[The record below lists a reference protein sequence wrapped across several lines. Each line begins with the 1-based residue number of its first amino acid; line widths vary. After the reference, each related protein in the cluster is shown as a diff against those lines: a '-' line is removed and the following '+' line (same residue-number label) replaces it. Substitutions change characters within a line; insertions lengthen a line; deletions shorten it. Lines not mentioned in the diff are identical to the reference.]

1 MNEKFLVTGAL
12 GFIGAWTV
20 LTLVRDGV
28 EVVGFDLAAEPRRL
42 KLLMKGEELNQV
54 TLVGGDITDLEA
66 MERTLDENAIT
77 HVVNLAALQVPFCRA
92 DPPLGARVNVVG
104 TVNVLEAVRRRAET
118 IRGLVYTSSMGMFDA
133 TDADPITGRL
143 RVDAT
148 AHPTNHY
155 GVFKHANEGNA
166 RVYWLEHGLSSIGIR
181 PMTVFGPGRD
191 QGLTSDP
198 TKAILAALLG
208 RPYRIGFGGRTLFQY
223 AEDVARTLVQA
234 ARSGLSGAHV
244 FNLAG
249 SLASI
254 VEYVEIID
262 QVIPGAAKLIGVAE
276 ESLPFPDEIETT
288 GLDQLGPVLVT
299 PLEVGVRATAETFR
313 EYLAA
318 GRMTP
323 SEHGLV

>member
-1 MNEKFLVTGAL
+1 MSEKFLVTGAL

-20 LTLVRDGV
+20 RTLVRDRF

-42 KLLMKGEELNQV
+42 KLLMKAEELNQV
-54 TLVGGDITDLEA
+54 TLLGGDITDLASLELA
-66 MERTLDENAIT
+66 LDEHGIT
-77 HVVNLAALQVPFCRA
+77 HVVHLAALQVPFCRA

-118 IRGLVYTSSMGMFDA
+118 IRGLVYTSSIGMFDT
-133 TDADPITGRL
+133 TDADPNTGRL

-208 RPYRIGFGGRTLFQY
+208 RPYRIGFGGRTLFEY
-223 AEDVARTLVQA
+223 VEDVARTLVQA
-234 ARSGLSGAHV
+234 ARSDLKGAHV

-249 SLASI
+249 TLASI

-262 QVIPGAAKLIGVAE
+262 QVIPGAATLVEVAD
-276 ESLPFPDEIETT
+276 ESLPFPEEIDTT
-288 GLDQLGPVLVT
+288 GLEQLGPIQVT
-299 PLEVGVRATAETFR
+299 PLEVGVRRTAETFR
-313 EYLAA
+313 EQMAA
-318 GRMTP
+318 GRMAP

>member
-1 MNEKFLVTGAL
+1 MSEKFLVTGAL
-12 GFIGAWTV
+12 GFIGAWTIR
-20 LTLVRDGV
+20 TLVRDGV

-42 KLLMKGEELNQV
+42 KLLMKAEELNKV
-54 TLVGGDITDLEA
+54 TLVGGDITNLVA
-66 MERTLDENAIT
+66 MEHALDEHGIT
-77 HVVNLAALQVPFCRA
+77 HVVHLAALQVPFCRD
-92 DPPLGARVNVVG
+92 DPPLGAKVNVVG
-104 TVNVLEAVRRRAET
+104 TVNVLEAVQRRAEK
-118 IRGLVYTSSMGMFDA
+118 IRGVVYTSSIGMFDA
-133 TDADPITGRL
+133 ADADPTTGRL

-166 RVYWLEHGLSSIGIR
+166 RVYWLEHGLSSIGVR

-208 RPYRIGFGGRTLFQY
+208 RHYRIGFGGRTLFQY

-234 ARSGLSGAHV
+234 ARSGLKGAHV
-244 FNLAG
+244 FNLTG

-254 VEYVEIID
+254 VEYVEIVD
-262 QVIPGAAKLIGVAE
+262 QVIPGATKLLGVAE
-276 ESLPFPDEIETT
+276 ESLPFPEEIETT
-288 GLDQLGPVLVT
+288 GLEQLGPVQVT
-299 PLEVGVRATAETFR
+299 PLEVGIRTTAETFC
-313 EYLAA
+313 EQIAA